1 MRRRG
6 GGPGAAISAFA
17 PSYDPLDG
25 DHAHY
30 TLDLSHTST
39 AGTDSL
45 EMARR
50 MAGGLVH
57 LHLCDGSGLPADE
70 HLVPGRGTQPTAEVC
85 QMLAASG
92 FTGHVVL
99 EVSTSAARS
108 AAEREAMLVE
118 SLQFARTHLLR

>member
-1 MRRRG
+1 
-6 GGPGAAISAFA
+6 
-17 PSYDPLDG
+17 
-25 DHAHY
+25 
-30 TLDLSHTST
+30 
-39 AGTDSL
+39 
-45 EMARR
+45 